1 MLKLI
6 QTVLCLALTSAPF
19 ASSRADPITVVVIST
34 NLGKMTVALDA
45 NRAPITVANFLAYVD
60 EEAYDGTIFHRVI
73 DDFMIQGGGYRVDL
87 SETPEKG
94 PITNEAENGLSNAV
108 GTIAMARSNLI
119 DSATR
124 QFFINLVDNSRLDHK
139 PNSCTRENEQRALEL
154 AERGLVKPNRCASY
168 GYAVFGSVQN
178 GLDVVERIAKLKTK
192 QQGEF
197 FDVPTEPV
205 IILSIRREG

>member
-1 MLKLI
+1 
-6 QTVLCLALTSAPF
+6 
-19 ASSRADPITVVVIST
+19 
-34 NLGKMTVALDA
+34 
-45 NRAPITVANFLAYVD
+45 
-60 EEAYDGTIFHRVI
+60 
-73 DDFMIQGGGYRVDL
+73 MIQGGGYRVDL

-154 AERGLVKPNRCASY
+154 AERGLVKPSRCASY
-168 GYAVFGSVQN
+168 GYAVFGSVQS
-178 GLDVVERIAKLKTK
+178 GLDVVERIAKSKTK

>member
-6 QTVLCLALTSAPF
+6 QTVLCLALTTAPF
-19 ASSRADPITVVVIST
+19 VSSRADPITVVVIST
-34 NLGKMTVALDA
+34 NLGKMTVALDS

-139 PNSCTRENEQRALEL
+139 PNSCTR
-154 AERGLVKPNRCASY
+154 
-168 GYAVFGSVQN
+168 
-178 GLDVVERIAKLKTK
+178 
-192 QQGEF
+192 
-197 FDVPTEPV
+197 
-205 IILSIRREG
+205 